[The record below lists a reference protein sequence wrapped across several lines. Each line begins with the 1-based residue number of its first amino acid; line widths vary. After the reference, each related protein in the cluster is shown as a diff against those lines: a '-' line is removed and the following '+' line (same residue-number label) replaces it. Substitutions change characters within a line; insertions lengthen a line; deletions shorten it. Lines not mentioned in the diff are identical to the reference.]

1 MGGALRQAQG
11 ERIFGGALLTF
22 LHRADKPAMAAGAML
37 HPSPPDPGG
46 PAPAGNHRRAQE
58 THMTRHLL
66 TLIAAGGLLA
76 FTALAT
82 GCGRHHHRDPAQVA
96 SFVGARVDDLL
107 DDLNATDAQRTQT
120 HALKDRLLADGLK
133 LHGEGE
139 PVHAEVLAQWN
150 SPTVDRARLHAL
162 VDERMDAF
170 RAFAHEAVDAGA
182 DFHDLLTPDQRAK
195 VAKKVER
202 MHKYHP

>member
-1 MGGALRQAQG
+1 
-11 ERIFGGALLTF
+11 
-22 LHRADKPAMAAGAML
+22 MAAATML
-37 HPSPPDPGG
+37 PPSPPAPGG

-66 TLIAAGGLLA
+66 TLTAAGGLLA
-76 FTALAT
+76 LTALAT
-82 GCGRHHHRDPAQVA
+82 GCGHHHRDPAQVA

-139 PVHAEVLAQWN
+139 PIHAEVLAQWN

-170 RAFAHEAVDAGA
+170 RAFAHEAVDAGV

-202 MHKYHP
+202 MHKFHP